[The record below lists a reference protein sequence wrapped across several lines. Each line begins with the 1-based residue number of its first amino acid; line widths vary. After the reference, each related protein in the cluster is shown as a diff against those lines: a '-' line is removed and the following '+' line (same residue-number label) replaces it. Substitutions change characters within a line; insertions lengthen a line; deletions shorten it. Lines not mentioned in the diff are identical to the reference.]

1 MKPQEKIML
10 WSDVKKTPD
19 GAAGEFQPYLEPYLL
34 PGDKV
39 RGCVIVCPGGG
50 YSGRASH
57 EGVPVAEKFNS
68 MGFHAFVL
76 QYRVMPYVY
85 PAPQKDAL
93 RAIKIIRAH
102 AAEWGIKP
110 DKIAILGFSAGG
122 HLACS
127 TGVLYDKVAADNGD
141 ECDTVSA
148 RPDAEIL
155 CYAVISAGTPFANV
169 GSFQN
174 LFGTQ
179 TPSEADLETVA
190 CEKHVCEQTPPA
202 FLWHTAEDGAVPVEN
217 SLNYAL
223 ALRRHKV
230 PFAVHI
236 FPDGPHGIGL
246 ADGRPGLED
255 VTAWS
260 DLAGVWLKKM
270 EY

>member
-1 MKPQEKIML
+1 ML
-10 WSDVKKTPD
+10 WSDAKRTPD
-19 GAAGEFQPYLEPYLL
+19 GAVGEFQPFLEPYLL

-50 YSGRASH
+50 YTIRAPH
-57 EGVPVAEKFNS
+57 EGALIAEKFNA

-76 QYRVMPYVY
+76 QYRVVPYVY
-85 PAPQKDAL
+85 PAPQEDAL
-93 RAIKIIRAH
+93 RAIKLIRTH
-102 AAEWGIKP
+102 AEEWGIKAN
-110 DKIAILGFSAGG
+110 KIAILGFSAGG

-127 TGVLYDKVAADNGD
+127 AGVLYDEIPANNAD
-141 ECDTVSA
+141 ECDAASA

-155 CYAVISAGTPFANV
+155 CYAVISAGTPYANL

-179 TPSEADLETVA
+179 TPSDAELEMVA
-190 CEKHVCEQTPPA
+190 CEKHVDADTPPA
-202 FLWHTAEDGAVPVEN
+202 FLWHTAEDATVAVEN

-223 ALRRHKV
+223 ALRRNKI

-246 ADGRPGLED
+246 ADNRPGLED
-255 VTAWS
+255 VTIWP
-260 DLAGVWLKKM
+260 DLAGTWLKKM
-270 EY
+270 DF